1 MSIRRLY
8 TILLL
13 CALHVCPL
21 HAQDDESRQLLNEAE
36 EAYQIGKVEE
46 ARRLLVSRVQN
57 MSSAQRLRGYRLLTL
72 CYLALE
78 QPEEAKKYAAN
89 VLREN
94 PYYSPTVDYPPRFID
109 MINEIKQGLVNTITT
124 ASSQA
129 ESLAEVPVPATLITE
144 EMIRNCGGQN
154 LQEVLAAYVP
164 GMNIIDCNNDI
175 NIAMR
180 GIYSTGQE
188 KILIMLNGHRLNSY
202 CTNIASPDFSLSLE
216 KIKQIE
222 VLRGP
227 ASSLYGGV
235 ALTAVVNLITKQG
248 ADVDGV
254 KIKGGIG
261 NYGQLRGDFIFGKR
275 YFDLDVLVWGNLY
288 GNKGQMMDPPDYLK
302 EDNFHVPYDTITIGR
317 IGNKPSF
324 DFGVQLKYKDLQL
337 LYDTHFSE
345 AIAPFSMSTIAN
357 SYNHDRYRKI
367 NGYSPSFASKSHHVD
382 LSYGRKL
389 GNVDLKGTV
398 TYDNSDL
405 IHYQVVSDDPLP
417 QLGAILSINTFDNL
431 SLNPFNNPGLF
442 RFISGTEQNIG
453 GQLKGDYNYINT
465 HNHKGTLTF
474 GAEYSYFQLDDIRYT
489 LGYDFMQLRQELPMI
504 SEEGKGQ
511 ENSYNG
517 FIQLKHKWHSFIL
530 NAGLRY
536 DHKRRADGVKLDE
549 FSPRA
554 ALILLQPKWNLKL
567 SYSKSFVDAPYM
579 YRKID
584 QLLPLLVNSSLIKDD
599 LSGIQLSPEF
609 VHSIQLTFS
618 SLQWAK
624 GLNFEINGFYNKADN
639 LIQTHTVEHYNEG
652 INKTVGI
659 EFMGNYRQKNF
670 TADLNLTWIHTI
682 SANVTIRQI
691 DSNNNTPAIASNL
704 VLSWKPIPNLNLH
717 SHILFESKQTSYNL
731 DFRKLLTL
739 TSSDKAPTDPSNLG
753 DVKEEKSVEDLM
765 AALGEYLV
773 FSKEMPARAIVNIGA
788 EYQLDRLSFGFNV
801 RNLFNTRYYRS
812 GMNTSLVPQKGCWFI
827 FDVAYKF

>member
-1 MSIRRLY
+1 MNIKKLY
-8 TILLL
+8 TIILLS
-13 CALHVCPL
+13 ALHICPIQ
-21 HAQDDESRQLLNEAE
+21 AQEDEARQLLNEAE

-46 ARRLLVSRVQN
+46 AQKMLVGHVRN
-57 MSSAQRLRGYRLLTL
+57 MSSAQRIRGYRLLAL
-72 CYLALE
+72 CFLALE

-129 ESLAEVPVPATLITE
+129 ESLAEVPVPTTLITE
-144 EMIRNCGGQN
+144 DMIRNCGGQN

-164 GMNIIDCNNDI
+164 GMNIIDCNDDI

-180 GIYSTGQE
+180 GIYSNGQE

-254 KIKGGIG
+254 KMRGGIG
-261 NYGQLRGDFIFGKR
+261 NYGQLRGDIIFGKR
-275 YFDLDVLVWGNLY
+275 YFDLDVLAWGNLY
-288 GNKGQMMDPPDYLK
+288 GNKGQMIDPPNYMR
-302 EDNFHVPYDTITIGR
+302 EESYGVPYDTVTVGR

-324 DFGVQLKYKDLQL
+324 DFGIQLKYKDLQL
-337 LYDTHFSE
+337 LYDSHFSE
-345 AIAPFSMSTIAN
+345 IIAPFNMSTMAK
-357 SYNHDRYRKI
+357 SYNHDRYRNI
-367 NGYSPSFASKSHHVD
+367 DGHSPSFASKTHHVD
-382 LSYGRKL
+382 LSYSRKF
-389 GNVDLKGTV
+389 GYVDLKGTV
-398 TYDNSDL
+398 TYDNSEL
-405 IHYQVVSDDPLP
+405 THYQVISDDPIP
-417 QLGAILSINTFDNL
+417 ELGDLISLYSFDDN
-431 SLNPFNNPGLF
+431 SQNPFINPGLF
-442 RFISGTEQNIG
+442 RFISGTEQNFG
-453 GQLKGDYNYINT
+453 GQLKGDFNYINAQ
-465 HNHKGTLTF
+465 NHKGTLTF
-474 GAEYSYFQLDDIRYT
+474 GAEYSHFQLDDIRYT
-489 LGYDFMQLRQELPMI
+489 LGHDFTQLRQELPLI
-504 SEEGKGQ
+504 SEEGKGH
-511 ENSYNG
+511 EDSYNG
-517 FIQLKHKWHSFIL
+517 FLQLKHKWHSFIL

-536 DHKRRADGVKLDE
+536 DHKTRADGVKLDE

-554 ALILLQPKWNLKL
+554 ALILLQPTWNLKL

-584 QLLPLLVNSSLIKDD
+584 QLLPLLVNTNFIKDD
-599 LSGIQLSPEF
+599 LKDIQLSPEF
-609 VHSIQLTFS
+609 VHSVQLTFS
-618 SLQWAK
+618 SLQWVK

-639 LIQTHTVEHYNEG
+639 LIQTRIVEHYNEG
-652 INKTVGI
+652 TNKTVGI

-670 TADLNLTWIHTI
+670 TADLNFTWIHTI
-682 SANVTIRQI
+682 SANVFIKNI
-691 DSNNNTPAIASNL
+691 DSNNNTPAFASNL
-704 VLSWKPIPNLNLH
+704 VLSWKPIQNLSIH

-731 DFRKLLTL
+731 DMKQLLL
-739 TSSDKAPTDPSNLG
+739 YMNLG
-753 DVKEEKSVEDLM
+753 KAETDSNENDYPQDNEDYEQMADDYIEK
-765 AALGEYLV
+765 LV

-788 EYQLDRLSFGFNV
+788 DYQLGRISFGFNI
-801 RNLFNTRYYRS
+801 RNLFNTYYFRS